1 MVNKKKMYQCDFC
14 EFTVH
19 QFANLK
25 QHIRKNHLEKRGRKT
40 KGGETTL
47 LPTRARSDD
56 ILVNECTLGGTKS
69 SKTGRVSF
77 RARSDESLLEQSQL
91 DR

>member
-1 MVNKKKMYQCDFC
+1 MP
-14 EFTVH
+14 

-25 QHIRKNHLEKRGRKT
+25 QHIRKNHLEKRGRNT

-56 ILVNECTLGGTKS
+56 MTANESALGRSRCRKA
-69 SKTGRVSF
+69 SF
-77 RARSDESLLEQSQL
+77 RARSDESLLELSQL